1 MVTVT
6 VKFLGAIQDK
16 VKTRSLTINIYGK
29 RTISEVMGLI
39 LEKLENGGKES
50 FIKYVWNPDEP
61 YKIQK
66 GMAMLLNGL
75 HVRPE
80 NEDLDKV
87 IEKDGEISIFPPL
100 AGG

>member
-1 MVTVT
+1 M
-6 VKFLGAIQDK
+6 KFLGAIQDK
-16 VKTRSLTINIYGK
+16 VKTRSLIVKTDGK

-39 LEKLENGGKES
+39 LENLEDGGKES
-50 FIKYVWNPDEP
+50 FIKYVWNPNEP
-61 YKIQK
+61 YNIQK

-80 NEDLDKV
+80 NEDLEKI
-87 IEKDGEISIFPPL
+87 IEKDSELSIFPPL